1 MTHITPT
8 TRRLILAAAG
18 VLLVSR
24 AACAQPA
31 QRRRIALL
39 FPTSREFSQP
49 YLSTFQQGLRALG
62 YREADI
68 EIEIRYADGHPE
80 RLPDLAAEL
89 VQTAPR
95 VFVAAAIAAV
105 RAAQQ
110 ATSTIPIVMLAA
122 GDPVA
127 SGLVASLAHPGG
139 NLTGL
144 SSIPSYEIAGKWLQ
158 LLKTAVP
165 AAGRVAILLNP
176 TNSQHLPEFSVAQ
189 QAAQTLHVELLSV
202 EARAVGQIESAFAT
216 VARENAQALIVLGDP
231 MFLSERGQIVRL
243 AASHKIPA
251 IYTFRDFAAAGGL
264 MSCGIDLK
272 DLFRRGGSYV
282 DKILKGAKPADLP
295 VEQPTKFQLV
305 VNLKTAQ
312 ALGVTIPPAI
322 LAGADEVIE

>member
-1 MTHITPT
+1 M
-8 TRRLILAAAG
+8 
-18 VLLVSR
+18 
-24 AACAQPA
+24 
-31 QRRRIALL
+31 
-39 FPTSREFSQP
+39 
-49 YLSTFQQGLRALG
+49 RALG
-62 YREADI
+62 YGDGDI
-68 EIEIRYADGHPE
+68 EIAIRYADGHPE

-89 VQTAPR
+89 VQTAPT

-144 SSIPSYEIAGKWLQ
+144 SSIASYEIAGKWLQ
-158 LLKTAVP
+158 LLKTAVS
-165 AAGRVAILLNP
+165 AARRVAILLNP
-176 TNSQHLPEFSVAQ
+176 SNSSHLPEFAVAQ
-189 QAAQTLHVELLSV
+189 QAAQTLHVELFSV
-202 EARAVGQIESAFAT
+202 EARAVEEIDGAFAT
-216 VARENAQALIVLGDP
+216 AARENAQALIVPGDP
-231 MFLSERGQIVRL
+231 MFLSERSRVVRL
-243 AASHKIPA
+243 AASHNLPA
-251 IYTFRDFAAAGGL
+251 IYGFRDFAVAGGL
-264 MSCGIDLK
+264 MSYGIDLK

-295 VEQPTKFQLV
+295 VEQPTRFQLI

-312 ALGVTIPPAI
+312 ALGLTIPPAI